1 MIAIVTI
8 LLAFPLGFFLTSR
21 LAANTAYAI
30 AYLWAF
36 VFQGIYLMLDSISQ
50 GGTLNDD
57 PAFVSDEFPWQYGV
71 VTLLIFGV
79 GFGLVAF
86 GHRVGRGRRERRVR
100 RARARP
106 SPAPSPARP
115 AGTRPPARTSPGSRA
130 T

>member
-8 LLAFPLGFFLTSR
+8 LCAFPLGFFVSSR

-36 VFQGIYLMLDSISQ
+36 VFQGIYLMLDSINN
-50 GGTLNDD
+50 GKTLNDD

-86 GHRVGRGRRERRVR
+86 GHRVGRGRREHRQESSRSSLTGTIASAASGNTAASANV
-100 RARARP
+100 
-106 SPAPSPARP
+106 
-115 AGTRPPARTSPGSRA
+115 AG
-130 T
+130 